1 MISPP
6 SAPNI
11 FEKFGKLS
19 LLALGSAS
27 LLMAGATH
35 ARDAT
40 ARNACNTGGSTN
52 PTSFLF
58 STLVEGDTFQCQ
70 DKAYTIGDP
79 AALLAASADGVLT
92 FEWTAFPP
100 QTSPGE
106 FVNDLFSLTVDFV
119 PNLSAGSVVN
129 PSNPVSG
136 SFSYQLDTD
145 FLYALKDVG
154 LDSNVGAVLPTP
166 PNPLPPYNTL
176 VTKEVRRAPF
186 GSSILTLESP
196 NGANTGQVALGSLT
210 TVYVTDTWTVQGGNV
225 IKDFTN
231 TFRQSFTGQPPEG
244 VPGPLP
250 ILGAGAAFGFSRRLR
265 RRIRLTNGMGL
276 NRAA

>member
-1 MISPP
+1 MISLP

-11 FEKFGKLS
+11 FGKFGKLS

-35 ARDAT
+35 ARDAM
-40 ARNACNTGGSTN
+40 ARNACSTSGSTN

-58 STLVEGDTFQCQ
+58 RDLVVGDTFQCQ
-70 DKAYTIGDP
+70 DKAYTIGNP
-79 AALLAASADGVLT
+79 ADLLAASADGVLT

-136 SFSYQLDTD
+136 SFSYRLDTGVNYA
-145 FLYALKDVG
+145 FLDVG

-176 VTKEVRRAPF
+176 VTKEVRRDPSQAPF
-186 GSSILTLESP
+186 LTLESP
-196 NGANTGQVALGSLT
+196 NGLNTGQADLESLT
-210 TVYVTDTWTVQGGNV
+210 TVYVIDTWTVQGGNI

-231 TFRQSFTGQPPEG
+231 TFRQSFGGEPPEG

-250 ILGAGAAFGFSRRLR
+250 LLGAGAAFGFSRRLR
-265 RRIRLTNGMGL
+265 SRLL
-276 NRAA
+276 SAKRV